1 MYCGPPSTL
10 HAVSGWYDKVTL
22 KVWWWLYLQDCG
34 TSLTVVSDE
43 HLYRSQQQQQPH
55 QSACYPLNDRL
66 LCLQCHLRRLSPP
79 GPSIAVT
86 STTSSSGRGSAGTC
100 WERPRRHDNEVTWP
114 PVGVASDQ
122 TSSSSLF
129 VDVTLD
135 GDASSCTTTT
145 SGDDVTTASDDVI
158 SNPGSDVVVAES
170 PAAAA
175 AVSASQRAAE
185 AEAAAPVPAGDQSA
199 WSVDSGHCS
208 GASDVTSDVTVTS
221 SSDTETLD
229 AGSDDDDDDDESR
242 VTSETL
248 ERRSNATALS
258 SCDSSL
264 SILDLL
270 ADDSSR
276 VTDLWPDSN
285 QLRPPPVGTRS
296 IPVTLHF
303 AVDAV

>member
-1 MYCGPPSTL
+1 
-10 HAVSGWYDKVTL
+10 
-22 KVWWWLYLQDCG
+22 
-34 TSLTVVSDE
+34 
-43 HLYRSQQQQQPH
+43 
-55 QSACYPLNDRL
+55 
-66 LCLQCHLRRLSPP
+66 
-79 GPSIAVT
+79 
-86 STTSSSGRGSAGTC
+86 
-100 WERPRRHDNEVTWP
+100 
-114 PVGVASDQ
+114 VGVASDQ

-175 AVSASQRAAE
+175 AASASQRAAE

-229 AGSDDDDDDDESR
+229 AGSDDDDESR

-276 VTDLWPDSN
+276 VTDL
-285 QLRPPPVGTRS
+285 
-296 IPVTLHF
+296 
-303 AVDAV
+303 

>member
-1 MYCGPPSTL
+1 M
-10 HAVSGWYDKVTL
+10 
-22 KVWWWLYLQDCG
+22 
-34 TSLTVVSDE
+34 
-43 HLYRSQQQQQPH
+43 
-55 QSACYPLNDRL
+55 
-66 LCLQCHLRRLSPP
+66 
-79 GPSIAVT
+79 
-86 STTSSSGRGSAGTC
+86 
-100 WERPRRHDNEVTWP
+100 
-114 PVGVASDQ
+114 GVASDQ

-170 PAAAA
+170 PAAAEA
-175 AVSASQRAAE
+175 ASASQRAAEAE

-229 AGSDDDDDDDESR
+229 AGSDDDDESR

-276 VTDLWPDSN
+276 VTDL
-285 QLRPPPVGTRS
+285 
-296 IPVTLHF
+296 
-303 AVDAV
+303 

>member
-1 MYCGPPSTL
+1 M
-10 HAVSGWYDKVTL
+10 
-22 KVWWWLYLQDCG
+22 
-34 TSLTVVSDE
+34 
-43 HLYRSQQQQQPH
+43 
-55 QSACYPLNDRL
+55 
-66 LCLQCHLRRLSPP
+66 
-79 GPSIAVT
+79 
-86 STTSSSGRGSAGTC
+86 
-100 WERPRRHDNEVTWP
+100 
-114 PVGVASDQ
+114 GVASDQ

-170 PAAAA
+170 PAAATA
-175 AVSASQRAAE
+175 ASASQRA

-229 AGSDDDDDDDESR
+229 AGSDDDDESR

-276 VTDLWPDSN
+276 VTDL
-285 QLRPPPVGTRS
+285 
-296 IPVTLHF
+296 
-303 AVDAV
+303 